1 MSVTRLVDPHEI
13 RRRLERDRHWALYAL
28 ADLDAEMFAQ
38 SDWWAGPAGSVAL
51 VFRGLSIT
59 PIVAIGNA
67 EETRQ
72 LLAAIDEPAGYLNLL
87 PHQLE
92 AATGLYEYR
101 SRHEMRRMFVDT
113 VFRPWPA
120 PVVSLH
126 SGHADEIQALYDT
139 GSGSGIAFSPSQL
152 ATGMFRG
159 IRSARGALLSVA
171 GVHVLSRQES
181 VAGVGNVFTHPSCR
195 NRGYAR
201 AVTSAVVAAL
211 LDASISTIGLNVEHD
226 NAPAIRAYAQLG
238 FTERLRYYEGVAVR
252 THRQG
257 GLRDETSATA
267 SVHARV
273 IVPK

>member
-1 MSVTRLVDPHEI
+1 MSVTRLADPFEI

-59 PIVAIGNA
+59 PIVAVGDA

-72 LLAAIDEPAGYLNLL
+72 LLAAIDEPTGYLNLL

-92 AATGLYEYR
+92 AATGLYQYR
-101 SRHEMRRMFVDT
+101 SRHDMCRMFVDA
-113 VFRPWPA
+113 FRPWPA

-126 SGHADEIQALYDT
+126 PGHADDIQALYDT

-159 IRSARGALLSVA
+159 IRGARGELLAVA

-181 VAGVGNVFTHPSCR
+181 VAGVGNIFTHPSCR

-201 AVTSAVVAAL
+201 AVTSAVVTAL

-238 FTERLRYYEGVAVR
+238 FTEGLRYHEGVAR
-252 THRQG
+252 R
-257 GLRDETSATA
+257 RPRP
-267 SVHARV
+267 RV
-273 IVPK
+273 TRA